1 MSFPNHI
8 LVPMYSPSM
17 SQWFY
22 SAIWLLYAGML
33 GRYTPS
39 PASQHW
45 RLRSTVID
53 ILDDDSVLVIF
64 ALCRPA
70 LLDANEAASDRQVL
84 QGGEWARERWWYKLA
99 HVCRRWRYLVLGSA
113 AHLGLRLVCTYGT
126 PVADML
132 AHSPPLPLVLDYID
146 RDREATLE
154 DETGILAALRHRD
167 RVRRIRL
174 SVPASNFQKL
184 VASMDGEFPTLEH
197 LCLEPQIDADDVLAP
212 LLRHLILV
220 DLAFPIESPL
230 LTTAVG
236 LVTLSLQDIH
246 PSTYFCPND
255 LLRRLSVMPRHDL
268 ERQMLHTPITTQ
280 VTLPNLRWLAF
291 KGSSAYLEA
300 LFPLIT
306 TPVLEKLQLMFFN
319 QLSYPAP
326 RLLEFVSATKSLQF
340 SCARFNF
347 YEAESTKYTLYM
359 GVGCP
364 DIDRQVPSAT
374 QIFSELRTAFSSVS
388 YLALEHGTYSTSP
401 ERHNEADPTQWRGL
415 LRSFGTCRPSVCTT
429 ASSGSSRALCGWGGD
444 GDGEPPLEEPLPELK
459 NLVCPPGVQVGDAFA
474 PFIDARR
481 AAGRPV
487 KLFRH

>member
-1 MSFPNHI
+1 
-8 LVPMYSPSM
+8 
-17 SQWFY
+17 
-22 SAIWLLYAGML
+22 
-33 GRYTPS
+33 
-39 PASQHW
+39 
-45 RLRSTVID
+45 
-53 ILDDDSVLVIF
+53 VIF

-70 LLDANEAASDRQVL
+70 LLDANEASNDLQVL

-146 RDREATLE
+146 EDREATLE
-154 DETGILAALRHRD
+154 DEMGILAALQHRD

-174 SVPASNFQKL
+174 SAPASNFQKL
-184 VASMDGEFPTLEH
+184 VASMDGEFPTLDY
-197 LCLEPQIDADDVLAP
+197 LCLEPQIDADDDVLVLPKTFQAP
-212 LLRHLILV
+212 LLRNLILV
-220 DLAFPIESPL
+220 NLAFPIESPL

-255 LLRRLSVMPRHDL
+255 LLQRLSVMPRLETLGITFNSPIPSHDL
-268 ERQMLHTPITTQ
+268 EREMLHTPITTQ

-319 QLSYPAP
+319 QPTYPAP
-326 RLLEFVSATKSLQF
+326 RLLEFVSATKSLKF

-347 YEAESTKYTLYM
+347 YKGGIDVWVYPRAGTSKYTLFM

-364 DIDRQVPSAT
+364 DTDRQVRSAT
-374 QIFSELRTAFSSVS
+374 QISSELRTAFSSVA

-415 LRSFGTCRPSVCTT
+415 LRSFGNVRTLRVHDSLV
-429 ASSGSSRALCGWGGD
+429 GELSRSLRLGGN
-444 GDGEPPLEEPLPELK
+444 GDGETPPEELLPELK
-459 NLVCPPGVQVGDAFA
+459 NLVCPRGVEVGDAFA

-481 AAGRPV
+481 VAGRPV
-487 KLFRH
+487 MLFRH